1 MLQYRAP
8 RWLAGHGA
16 FAGNAQTIWPALYS
30 VAHADHGNVPVR
42 YTRERWDT
50 PDGDFIDVDFQPA
63 RPSRG
68 EGQALG
74 DGMESG
80 LSLPPSNKPLLVLFH
95 GLEGS
100 SQSHYARAFAHWAR
114 AQGWDYAVPH
124 FRGCSGE
131 LNRAPRTYH
140 SGDHAEIDWILRRM
154 ALRHAT
160 DRPMLAVGVSLGGN
174 ALLRWAQEAAAA
186 GSQIVRAVV
195 AISSPI
201 DLAAA
206 GHAIGRGFNRQ
217 VYTRMFL
224 STMKP
229 KALAK
234 LRQYPGL
241 LDEAALRASRDLYEY
256 DNAFTAPLH
265 GFANTEDY
273 WARCSAKPGLKA
285 MRHVPAL
292 VINARNDPFIPAR
305 CLPTQGE
312 VGPAVTLW
320 QPHEGGHV
328 GFPAGRFPGHVADLP
343 MAVGNWLMGQLDR

>member
-8 RWLAGHGA
+8 RWLAGHGP
-16 FAGNAQTIWPALYS
+16 FGGNAQTIWPALYS
-30 VAHADHGNVPVR
+30 RAHPDHGGAPVA
-42 YTRERWDT
+42 YQRERWDT
-50 PDGDFIDVDFQPA
+50 PDGDFIDVDHWPAQTAQP
-63 RPSRG
+63 R
-68 EGQALG
+68 QAG
-74 DGMESG
+74 AAADHD
-80 LSLPPSNKPLLVLFH
+80 KPLLVLFH

-100 SQSHYARAFAHWAR
+100 SQSHYARAFAHWAH

-140 SGDHAEIDWILRRM
+140 SGDHAEIDWILRRF
-154 ALRHAT
+154 AASHAG
-160 DRPMLAVGVSLGGN
+160 PVLAVGISLGGN
-174 ALLRWAQEAAAA
+174 ALLRWAQEAGDHA
-186 GSQIVRAVV
+186 SQVVKAVV

-201 DLAAA
+201 DLTAA
-206 GHAIGRGFNRQ
+206 GHAIGKGFNRQ

-224 STMKP
+224 ASMKP

-234 LRQYPGL
+234 LQQFPGL
-241 LDEAALRASRDLYEY
+241 FNEAALRASRDLYEY
-256 DNAFTAPLH
+256 DNALTAPVH

-285 MRHVPAL
+285 MRDVPTL
-292 VINARNDPFIPAR
+292 VLNARNDPFIPAW
-305 CLPTQGE
+305 CLPARGD

-343 MAVGNWLMGQLDR
+343 HAVGNWLAKQF